1 MAVPTLSTGELAS
14 LLRSSPHELS
24 PAVDDAA
31 PPVAVVRLAGAP
43 LGAEPPPVHS
53 GIGTVLVGVGDAA
66 DPAAGLC
73 DVVLGPDDPVVEAIV
88 ATVGR
93 HPDAAAA
100 LVGLLR
106 GHPGRSLDDG
116 LLLESAVYSALQA
129 GAEHQAWRAAHPV
142 RGVAEGD
149 GPPVLV
155 ERAGSTLAL
164 TLNRP
169 ARHNALSRGMRDG
182 LLEALEVARLD
193 PGVRVELRG
202 AGPSFCSGGDL
213 AEFGSATDP
222 GTAHLVR
229 LQASVARVLAGLSG
243 RVTVHLHGACMGAG
257 IELPA
262 FAGRVTAAPDS
273 RIALPE
279 LRLGLI
285 PGAGGTVSLPH
296 RIGRQRT
303 ARLALSGEVLDATT
317 ALAWGLVDEVVA
329 S

>member
-1 MAVPTLSTGELAS
+1 
-14 LLRSSPHELS
+14 
-24 PAVDDAA
+24 
-31 PPVAVVRLAGAP
+31 
-43 LGAEPPPVHS
+43 
-53 GIGTVLVGVGDAA
+53 VLVGVGDGA

-73 DVVLGPDDPVVEAIV
+73 DVVLGPDDPVLEPIAE
-88 ATVGR
+88 TVGQ
-93 HPDAAAA
+93 HPDAASA

-106 GHPGRSLDDG
+106 GHPRRSLDDG
-116 LLLESAVYSALQA
+116 LLLESAVYSALQS

-142 RGVAEGD
+142 RAITEGD

-155 ERAGSTLAL
+155 ERMGGTLTV

-169 ARHNALSRGMRDG
+169 QRHNAFSRGMRDG

-193 PGVRVELRG
+193 PGVRVELQG
-202 AGPSFCSGGDL
+202 TGPSFCSGGDL

-222 GTAHLVR
+222 AAAHLVR
-229 LQASVARVLAGLSG
+229 LQASVARVLAGLSD

-262 FAGRVTAAPDS
+262 FVGHVTAAPDS

-303 ARLALSGEVLDATT
+303 ARLALSGEVIDGPT